1 MDDKEMFAQKLSSFS
16 QQYYYLEPI
25 IVSALP
31 GLPG

>member
-16 QQYYYLEPI
+16 QQYYYLES